1 MTIKIFQKITYF
13 DDILME
19 PEALDK
25 EVNSLEDE
33 VEVFSFTHEI
43 IDTKFSTV
51 ATDRYLVNS
60 VMVLYK

>member
-13 DDILME
+13 DDILKE
-19 PEALDK
+19 PETLDK

-33 VEVFSFTHEI
+33 VEAFSFSHEI
-43 IDTKFSTV
+43 IDTKFSIV